1 MSLQVAFLRE
11 GLAAEATGKAVVLVV
26 SANVSVH
33 VSFLR
38 EAFAADGARIRLF
51 LCVNRADVCLQIALL
66 SEGLAA
72 ALTVVVLDAGVN
84 LYVRVHVALLGEAL
98 SADMANVGLVAG
110 VDHHVSLEISFLR
123 KELIA
128 HRTEKL
134 LRAGATAPTSATFT
148 DSTTARGAARQ
159 SSVVM
164 LRVMVMV
171 VVMGQT
177 SAQTTTSTSS
187 STATSTTSHGQVG
200 IVEEAMRTG
209 DTDAH
214 RHLKMGVVG

>member
-1 MSLQVAFLRE
+1 
-11 GLAAEATGKAVVLVV
+11 
-26 SANVSVH
+26 
-33 VSFLR
+33 
-38 EAFAADGARIRLF
+38 
-51 LCVNRADVCLQIALL
+51 
-66 SEGLAA
+66 
-72 ALTVVVLDAGVN
+72 
-84 LYVRVHVALLGEAL
+84 
-98 SADMANVGLVAG
+98 
-110 VDHHVSLEISFLR
+110 
-123 KELIA
+123 
-128 HRTEKL
+128 
-134 LRAGATAPTSATFT
+134 
-148 DSTTARGAARQ
+148 
-159 SSVVM
+159 M